1 MGHSH
6 RFTVLL
12 AWMAESKA
20 GSVLNQPGNEPD
32 NPVIKYRASIRL
44 GACISEESLDV
55 LILRSQRES

>member
-32 NPVIKYRASIRL
+32 NLVIRYRVSIRL
-44 GACISEESLDV
+44 GACKSEESLDV
-55 LILRSQRES
+55 LILRS